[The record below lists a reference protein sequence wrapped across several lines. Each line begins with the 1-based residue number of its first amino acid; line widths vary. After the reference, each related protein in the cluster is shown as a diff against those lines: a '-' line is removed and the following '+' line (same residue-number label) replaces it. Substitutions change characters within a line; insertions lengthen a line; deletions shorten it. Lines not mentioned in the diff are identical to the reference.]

1 MLLLILFNQFAI
13 ALELSALSRY
23 MIFGFPLL
31 EISFL
36 KLLVKFV
43 VLRFGNSSRCTATGK
58 QEVSDDLSVFVLNLK
73 IVSEKSKALT
83 RPRDKRDVTL
93 WKEAPY
99 CM

>member
-1 MLLLILFNQFAI
+1 MYS
-13 ALELSALSRY
+13 SA
-23 MIFGFPLL
+23 
-31 EISFL
+31 
-36 KLLVKFV
+36 
-43 VLRFGNSSRCTATGK
+43 NTTGK

-93 WKEAPY
+93 WKEAPC